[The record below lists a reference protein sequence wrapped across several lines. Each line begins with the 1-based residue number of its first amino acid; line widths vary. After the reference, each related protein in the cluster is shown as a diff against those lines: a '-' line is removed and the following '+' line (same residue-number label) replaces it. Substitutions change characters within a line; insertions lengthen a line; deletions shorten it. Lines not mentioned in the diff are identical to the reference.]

1 MKNNILKLL
10 ILISITSCASKPVLY
25 PNGKYENVGEK
36 IAQEDIDKCMVKA
49 DKFLKSSKGKQI
61 VKSAGSG
68 AFVGAAMGIVS
79 GLIFGDVKRAVTS
92 GAAVGGVAGA
102 AGGAISPDQLKQA
115 YTNKCLRDQGYEI
128 VGWD

>member
-1 MKNNILKLL
+1 MIEGCNTTFTRRIG
-10 ILISITSCASKPVLY
+10 THEY
-25 PNGKYENVGEK
+25 YDG
-36 IAQEDIDKCMVKA
+36 
-49 DKFLKSSKGKQI
+49 F
-61 VKSAGSG
+61 
-68 AFVGAAMGIVS
+68 
-79 GLIFGDVKRAVTS
+79 IFGDVKRAVTS